1 MSRWLT
7 CSICGQRKPVGIMSM
22 QAWGRLE
29 LPPDLEVEHPGLGGT
44 TLHAC
49 PTCIERHPDWNE
61 QLHMSLGIDYG
72 SAGEL
77 SAAQ

>member
-7 CSICGQRKPVGIMSM
+7 CAICGQRKPVGIMSM

-29 LPPDLEVEHPGLGGT
+29 LPSNVEVERPGMGGT

-49 PTCIERHPDWNE
+49 PTCIQRHPDWSE
-61 QLHMSLGIDYG
+61 QLHVSLGIHYRP
-72 SAGEL
+72 AGGF

>member
-7 CSICGQRKPVGIMSM
+7 CAICGQRKPVGIMSM

-44 TLHAC
+44 TLYAC

-61 QLHMSLGIDYG
+61 QLHMSLGIDYR
-72 SAGEL
+72 SAGGL

>member
-7 CSICGQRKPVGIMSM
+7 CAICGQRKPVGIMSA

-29 LPPDLEVEHPGLGGT
+29 LQPDLEAERPDLRGT

-49 PTCIERHPDWNE
+49 PTCIERHPDWNDE
-61 QLHMSLGIDYG
+61 LHRSLGLDHG
-72 SAGEL
+72 SSGRL